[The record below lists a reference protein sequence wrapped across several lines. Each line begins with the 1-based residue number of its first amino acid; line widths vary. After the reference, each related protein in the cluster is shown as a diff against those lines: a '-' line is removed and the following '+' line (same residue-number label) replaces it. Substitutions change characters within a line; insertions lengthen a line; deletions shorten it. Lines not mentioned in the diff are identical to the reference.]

1 MKSFLCTIVLL
12 VIVACKKNEPQ
23 PVYNPAPKIE
33 QEQTVHTDTAFEYE
47 KRTGTSGHYKYTYEV
62 FGTDANGNKVA
73 GVIEIEGRTGIGV
86 LEDANQK
93 PHKITVEW
101 VGYGLLKATDKKG
114 NEYELTVTE

>member
-1 MKSFLCTIVLL
+1 M
-12 VIVACKKNEPQ
+12 
-23 PVYNPAPKIE
+23 
-33 QEQTVHTDTAFEYE
+33 
-47 KRTGTSGHYKYTYEV
+47 
-62 FGTDANGNKVA
+62 
-73 GVIEIEGRTGIGV
+73 IEIEGRTGIGV